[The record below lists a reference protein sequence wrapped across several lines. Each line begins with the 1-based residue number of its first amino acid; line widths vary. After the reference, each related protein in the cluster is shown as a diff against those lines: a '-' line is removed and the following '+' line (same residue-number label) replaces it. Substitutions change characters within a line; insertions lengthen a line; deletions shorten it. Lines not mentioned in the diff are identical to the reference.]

1 MTLNTEYR
9 RMLHKLGY
17 YNYHNAFIHR
27 HLNQEGGWDSH
38 LEHCRNFIIK
48 VLDYNKPEKVTVL
61 GSGWL
66 LELPLAEM
74 IERTKKVCLID
85 IIHPPGIIS
94 QAGSLGNVE
103 LIEEDVTGGLIE
115 EVWQKA
121 GRYSFF
127 KKMKS
132 LDEIVIPEYKP
143 FTDPGMVL
151 SLNILTQLEILLIAF
166 IKKRSVIKDEEFNR
180 FRREI
185 QKKHIDFLRK
195 HRSVLI
201 SDYSEVFT
209 DKSGINTTIP
219 TMVTDLPP
227 ALFND
232 KWTWKFE
239 QTGAYRYNSRS
250 VMKVVALSI

>member
-1 MTLNTEYR
+1 MTLNSEYR

-48 VLDYNKPEKVTVL
+48 ALDYNKPEKVTIL

-66 LELPLAEM
+66 LELPLVEM

-85 IIHPPGIIS
+85 IIHPPGVIS
-94 QAGSLGNVE
+94 QVGSLGNVE
-103 LIEEDVTGGLIE
+103 FIEEDVTGGLIE

-121 GRYSFF
+121 GKYSFL

-132 LDEIVIPEYKP
+132 LDEIKIPEYKP
-143 FTDPGMVL
+143 LTDPGMVL
-151 SLNILTQLEILLIAF
+151 SLNILTQLEILPVAF
-166 IKKRSVIKDEEFNR
+166 IKKRSVIKDEEFNL
-180 FRREI
+180 FRKEI
-185 QKKHIDFLRK
+185 QKRHIDFLKR

-201 SDYSEVFT
+201 SDYMEVFT
-209 DKSGINTTIP
+209 DKSGKDTIVP
-219 TMVTDLPP
+219 TMVTDLPHP
-227 ALFND
+227 QFSE

-239 QTGAYRYNSRS
+239 QTEAYRYNSTS
-250 VMKVVALSI
+250 IMKVVALSI